1 MDKLII
7 IYQKNIEK
15 KLLMLKNILFQRK
28 QEFLIEYYYKLVSKY
43 KITVRIIYKTTG
55 YRECIPSKIKNV
67 KNTYLGKLK
76 NLFRDLESIY
86 IKTL

>member
-1 MDKLII
+1 MDKFII
-7 IYQKNIEK
+7 IYQKNIEE
-15 KLLMLKNILFQRK
+15 KLLILKNILSQRK
-28 QEFLIEYYYKLVSKY
+28 QEILIEYYNKLVSNY
-43 KITVRIIYKTTG
+43 KNTVRIIYKTTG
-55 YRECIPSKIKNV
+55 FRECIPSKIKNV

>member
-1 MDKLII
+1 MDKFII
-7 IYQKNIEK
+7 IYQKNIEE
-15 KLLMLKNILFQRK
+15 KLLILKNILSQRK
-28 QEFLIEYYYKLVSKY
+28 QEILIEYYNKLVSNY

-55 YRECIPSKIKNV
+55 YRECIPSKIKKV

-76 NLFRDLESIY
+76 NLFHDLESIY